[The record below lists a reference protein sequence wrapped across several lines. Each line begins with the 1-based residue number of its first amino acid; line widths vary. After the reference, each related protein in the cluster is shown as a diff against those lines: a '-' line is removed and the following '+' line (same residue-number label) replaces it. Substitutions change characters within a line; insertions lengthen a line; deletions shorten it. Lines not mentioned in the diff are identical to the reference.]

1 MKYWYHFAI
10 MFEALFILTTI
21 DTGTRVAR
29 FLVGEFGGRFYRKLE
44 EPNWLPGSVVTSL
57 LVVAAW
63 AAFIWSGSI
72 STIWPMFGI
81 ANQLLAAVALCV
93 ATTMIVNSGKARYSW
108 VTILPLS
115 FVGSTTLVAGWQSIT
130 DIFWPL
136 TQKPETAVQGYI
148 NSGLTAIIMIAA
160 VVILIDSI
168 RGWLGLG
175 KKPEPVSELAETPAT

>member
-1 MKYWYHFAI
+1 
-10 MFEALFILTTI
+10 
-21 DTGTRVAR
+21 
-29 FLVGEFGGRFYRKLE
+29 
-44 EPNWLPGSVVTSL
+44 
-57 LVVAAW
+57 
-63 AAFIWSGSI
+63 
-72 STIWPMFGI
+72 
-81 ANQLLAAVALCV
+81 
-93 ATTMIVNSGKARYSW
+93 MIVNSGKARYSW

-136 TQKPETAVQGYI
+136 TQKAETAVQGYI
-148 NSGLTAIIMIAA
+148 NSGLTAIIMMAA